1 MDNYNKIDF
10 RTDPNLTKEE
20 RMEIAADNW
29 LEAAYNIRKEKE
41 AQRKY
46 WEKNRK
52 DEEEIEKK
60 RAEIMTKE
68 EYYDI
73 MESLLTGDNELGI
86 KLHH

>member
-46 WEKNRK
+46 WEEDRKNK
-52 DEEEIEKK
+52 EEIKKKILETTTEEEYDK
-60 RAEIMTKE
+60 R
-68 EYYDI
+68 
-73 MESLLTGDNELGI
+73 MENFLNGDNMLGV
-86 KLHH
+86 KFHF